1 MMLEKGKCAESLENR
16 GFLNERSVPIFERTF
31 SYRWKSLH
39 FWNLSIISRCVVQW
53 LRDRKMKS
61 ASNMQ
66 QRCLK
71 RVRDSQKQGPPVH
84 RKFNL
89 WTPDIFGDIFYVEI
103 WNFFCL
109 YLSLIA
115 INLDR
120 ITRLAAILK
129 ASFTSYGAL
138 GSKYI
143 TIYKYAKKVYL
154 DISMPWKKKLKL
166 SQQSHAQG
174 IIISCWSIW
183 EKIWGVKYYY

>member
-53 LRDRKMKS
+53 LRDREWNLQVTCNNVAWRGFAIPRS
-61 ASNMQ
+61 
-66 QRCLK
+66 
-71 RVRDSQKQGPPVH
+71 RVLRSTGNSICEH
-84 RKFNL
+84 L
-89 WTPDIFGDIFYVEI
+89 IFGDLFYVEI
-103 WNFFCL
+103 WNSFCL

-120 ITRLAAILK
+120 ITSLAAILK

-143 TIYKYAKKVYL
+143 TIFKYAKKVYL
-154 DISMPWKKKLKL
+154 DISMPEKKKLKL
-166 SQQSHAQG
+166 SQ
-174 IIISCWSIW
+174 
-183 EKIWGVKYYY
+183 